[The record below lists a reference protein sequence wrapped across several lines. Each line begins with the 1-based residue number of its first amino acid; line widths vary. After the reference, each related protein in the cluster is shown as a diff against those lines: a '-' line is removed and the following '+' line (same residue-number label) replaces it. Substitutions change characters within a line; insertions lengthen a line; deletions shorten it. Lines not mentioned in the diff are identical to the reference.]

1 MITLIKTDSY
11 VLLEEYLAS
20 KIKKDCKKITYVYDK
35 NMADILEEAS
45 YGSLFAEEKVVLVK
59 NADFFGKEKLSEK
72 EEKMLLKYLEQPFI
86 TTELIFITYGDIDK
100 RKSITKKII
109 EKYTWQELMAPKGY
123 ELTNEIKKRLQKY
136 KIGDKE
142 IKYLQDATINQFDL
156 ICNEI
161 TKFSLYF
168 NEGDAIT
175 LKDLKEIVPS
185 SLHDNLFNFTDAVI
199 KKDNKTTFKLLAE
212 FKEMKIDALQII
224 LLLVREFRLLLYY
237 KIYEEQKYNLKDIG
251 RLLKLQD
258 WQVTKIMKNASFFHQ
273 DDLKKYLLQLANLDA
288 QIKSGQEDKNDSLIT
303 FLVTY
308 FS

>member
-72 EEKMLLKYLEQPFI
+72 EEKMLLTYLEQPFI

-224 LLLVREFRLLLYY
+224 LMLAYLNLLY
-237 KIYEEQKYNLKDIG
+237 
-251 RLLKLQD
+251 LL
-258 WQVTKIMKNASFFHQ
+258 I
-273 DDLKKYLLQLANLDA
+273 
-288 QIKSGQEDKNDSLIT
+288 I
-303 FLVTY
+303 
-308 FS
+308 